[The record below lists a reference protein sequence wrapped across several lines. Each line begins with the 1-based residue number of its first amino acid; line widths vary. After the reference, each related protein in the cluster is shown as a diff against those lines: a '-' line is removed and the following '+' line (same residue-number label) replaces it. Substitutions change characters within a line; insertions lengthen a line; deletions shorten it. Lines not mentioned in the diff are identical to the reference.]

1 MKFITSILLG
11 ASLVLFLGLAGCKK
25 ETFTSRDTSGL
36 KPTPVD
42 PPPPPDPTVVSFDP
56 AESLDAWEIAGPGPK
71 NAEKVGAKE
80 GEAWLKSAIVNG
92 EDYIHFIKRRPTAVD
107 ANLSEEDGQ
116 FVFWFYV
123 SDVTALKEDGQI
135 EMTSSGESDKK
146 EYSWN
151 VAPLIPSLKNGWNE
165 LALNFSDAAKSDGDG
180 GPDIHAFNFFRIYFW
195 TKDKAHADLEVGVD
209 DLRFRKKPAAPPP
222 SYILF
227 DAADK
232 LEDWEIAGPG
242 PKTEEKAGKKEGEGW
257 LKSAIITGEDYIHF
271 IKRRPTPVN
280 PNLTEANG
288 QFVFWF
294 YVSDVSALKEDGQ
307 IELTSSGESD
317 KKEYSWNVAPL
328 LAGMKNGWN
337 EMRLNFSSAAK
348 SDGDGGPDITAFNF
362 FRIYFWTKDKTH
374 ANVEVGVDGLRFEE
388 RQVVSLSFDNCDAID
403 QWETA
408 GGKGTIEKAGKK
420 EGEGWLAAPITNGED
435 YMHFIKRRPSVLNSN
450 LTKATGALKLWVY
463 IEDVSK
469 IKDDGQFELTS
480 SGESDKNEYSWNLGP
495 MLPNLKNGW
504 NELTLAF
511 SDAAESSGDG
521 GPDLSKFNFFRL
533 YLWTSGK
540 DHPDVKIGLDDLRIV
555 EK

>member
-1 MKFITSILLG
+1 MKFITSLLLSTG
-11 ASLVLFLGLAGCKK
+11 LLLLLSLAGCQK
-25 ETFTSRDTSGL
+25 EQYTSRDTSGL
-36 KPTPVD
+36 KPTPVE
-42 PPPPPDPTVVSFDP
+42 PPPPTDPSLVSFDP
-56 AESLDAWEIAGPGPK
+56 ADALDDWEIAGPGPK

-80 GEAWLKSAIVNG
+80 GEAWLKSAIVSG
-92 EDYIHFIKRRPTAVD
+92 EDYIHFIKRRPTTAD
-107 ANLSEEDGQ
+107 SKLSEDEGQ

-123 SDVTALKEDGQI
+123 SDVAALKEDGQI

-151 VAPLIPSLKNGWNE
+151 LGPIIPTLRNGWNE

-180 GPDIHAFNFFRIYFW
+180 GPDIHAFNFFRMYFW
-195 TKDKAHADLEVGVD
+195 TKDKDHGDVEVGVD
-209 DLRFRKKPAAPPP
+209 DLRFRKKPAAPVNPA
-222 SYILF
+222 ILF

-232 LEDWEIAGPG
+232 LDDWEIAGPG
-242 PKTEEKAGKKEGEGW
+242 PKTEEKAGKKEGEAW
-257 LKSAIITGEDYIHF
+257 LKSAIISGEDYIHF
-271 IKRRPTPVN
+271 IKRRPTAVDPA
-280 PNLTEANG
+280 LTEQNG

-294 YVSDVSALKEDGQ
+294 YVSDVSTLKEDGQ

-317 KKEYSWNVAPL
+317 KKEYSWNLAPL
-328 LAGMKNGWN
+328 IPGLKNGWN
-337 EMRLNFSSAAK
+337 QLRLNFRDAAK
-348 SDGDGGPDITAFNF
+348 SDGDGGPDLQAFNF
-362 FRIYFWTKDKTH
+362 FRMYFWTKDKAH
-374 ANVEVGVDGLRFEE
+374 ADVEVGVDGLQFEE
-388 RQVVSLSFDNCDAID
+388 RQVVSVSFNNCDLID
-403 QWETA
+403 NWETA

-435 YMHFIKRRPSVLNSN
+435 YMHFIQRRPEAINPN
-450 LTKATGALKLWVY
+450 LTKANGALKLWLY

-521 GPDLSKFNFFRL
+521 GPDLTQFNFFRL

-540 DHPDVKIGLDDLRIV
+540 DHADVKIGLDDLRIA